1 MSLIFCTSKIL
12 DFCNYLTCNKLRN
25 FCELN
30 CKMINNNKANL
41 LFLVLSGF
49 FICNVL
55 VAEIIGGKIFS
66 LEKVFGYDEI
76 SINLLGISDLTLAFT
91 AGVILWPFVFVLTDI
106 INEYYGIR
114 GVKRITYLSIA
125 LILYAFIMIFISMAL
140 PGADFWLSID
150 KNMNNAYNLTLG
162 QSLWIIIGSIIAFLI
177 GQILDVHVFH
187 WIKRRTGDRWVWL
200 RANGST
206 LVAQLVDSFV
216 VLFIA
221 FGIGAGWPINKVLAL
236 CVLNYSYKAIVA
248 ILLTPLLY
256 LIHYLIDQYLGETL
270 SLELK
275 QSAQE

>member
-1 MSLIFCTSKIL
+1 M
-12 DFCNYLTCNKLRN
+12 
-25 FCELN
+25 
-30 CKMINNNKANL
+30 NNNKVNF

-106 INEYYGIR
+106 INEYYGIK
-114 GVKRITYLSIA
+114 GVKRISYLSIA
-125 LILYAFIMIFISMAL
+125 LILYAFIMIFVSINL

-150 KNMNNAYNLTLG
+150 ENMNNAYNLTLG

-270 SLELK
+270 SQELK

>member
-1 MSLIFCTSKIL
+1 M
-12 DFCNYLTCNKLRN
+12 
-25 FCELN
+25 
-30 CKMINNNKANL
+30 NNNKVNF

-106 INEYYGIR
+106 INEYYGIK
-114 GVKRITYLSIA
+114 GVKRISYLSIA
-125 LILYAFIMIFISMAL
+125 LILYAFIMIFVSINL

-150 KNMNNAYNLTLG
+150 ENINNAYNLTLG

-187 WIKRRTGDRWVWL
+187 WIKRKTGDRWVWL

-270 SLELK
+270 SQELK

>member
-1 MSLIFCTSKIL
+1 M
-12 DFCNYLTCNKLRN
+12 
-25 FCELN
+25 
-30 CKMINNNKANL
+30 NNNKVNF

-106 INEYYGIR
+106 INEYYGIK
-114 GVKRITYLSIA
+114 GVKRISYLSIA
-125 LILYAFIMIFISMAL
+125 LILYAFIMIFVSINL

-150 KNMNNAYNLTLG
+150 ENINNAYNLTLG

-187 WIKRRTGDRWVWL
+187 WIKRKTGDRWVWL

-256 LIHYLIDQYLGETL
+256 LIHYVIDQYLGETL
-270 SLELK
+270 SQELK

>member
-1 MSLIFCTSKIL
+1 
-12 DFCNYLTCNKLRN
+12 
-25 FCELN
+25 
-30 CKMINNNKANL
+30 MINNNKANL

-66 LEKVFGYDEI
+66 LEKVFGFDEI

-256 LIHYLIDQYLGETL
+256 LIHYVIDQYLGETL